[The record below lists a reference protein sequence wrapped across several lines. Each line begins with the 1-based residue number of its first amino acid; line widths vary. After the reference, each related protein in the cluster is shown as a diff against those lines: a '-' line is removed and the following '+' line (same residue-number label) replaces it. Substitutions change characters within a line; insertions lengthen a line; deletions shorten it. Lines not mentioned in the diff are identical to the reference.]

1 VPWVTFQT
9 PSGDI
14 RRVEGLIF
22 CHDGTSF
29 ASEHNGGLA
38 GIVRAQPRRF
48 ER

>member
-1 VPWVTFQT
+1 
-9 PSGDI
+9 
-14 RRVEGLIF
+14 VEGLIF

-38 GIVRAQPRRF
+38 GILKAQPRRF